1 MNSMKTKALHEFHSM
16 KWENISRFRGEL
28 MGFAMLIILLFH
40 VCGPHN
46 ETLFLRL
53 CRCGNVGV
61 DMFMFVSGVGLWFA
75 WSKGTTLGTFYLRRF
90 KRVYPAWFVVA
101 CLFFVPIYI
110 KGGKTLA
117 DTILDIAVNWSFW
130 TVYGELQF
138 WYVPA
143 IMLFYVF
150 APGYMSLVGRSRSW
164 CWLPVVAMLFCIL
177 MYYDK
182 SLYASLRH
190 LEIMFSRIPI
200 FLIGINVGSWV
211 KEKRVDD
218 AHAWGVAVL
227 AFVLSA
233 WVCLDFEGGLR
244 GRFPLFLERM
254 AYIPL
259 TLSFTLM
266 LSHAFAAM
274 PKLLL
279 RLLAFVGTISL
290 EFYIIH
296 YEFVLK
302 QIRPLQ
308 LGFWPTVLLT
318 FAVTVPFAWL
328 LQKLLNK
335 IFK

>member
-1 MNSMKTKALHEFHSM
+1 MNEKALQGSHTV

-28 MGFAMLIILLFH
+28 MGFAMIIILLFH

-46 ETLFLRL
+46 ETFFLRL

-61 DMFMFVSGVGLWFA
+61 DIFMFVSGIGLWFA
-75 WSKGTTLGTFYLRRF
+75 WSKGTTLGMFYRRRF
-90 KRVYPAWFVVA
+90 RRVYPAWFVVA

-117 DTILDIAVNWSFW
+117 DTVLDIAVNWSFW

-150 APGYMSLVGRSRSW
+150 APAYMALIQRSRSW
-164 CWLPVVAMLFCIL
+164 CWLPAIAMLFCIL
-177 MYYDK
+177 MKYDQC
-182 SLYASLRH
+182 LYTTLRH

-200 FLIGINVGSWV
+200 FLIGINAGRWV
-211 KEKRVDD
+211 QEKRIDD
-218 AHAWGVAVL
+218 GHAWGVAVL
-227 AFVLSA
+227 ALVLGA

-259 TLSFTLM
+259 CLSLTLL
-266 LSHAFAAM
+266 LSHAFVAL
-274 PKLLL
+274 PRLLLKLLS
-279 RLLAFVGTISL
+279 FVGTISL
-290 EFYIIH
+290 EFYLIH

-308 LGFWPTVLLT
+308 LGYWLTVLLT
-318 FAVTVPFAWL
+318 FAVTVPLAWL
-328 LQKLLNK
+328 LHKLLDK
-335 IFK
+335 IFR